1 MPHLHQAYD
10 ELLNRLENW
19 KPGLV
24 RNFLKSVF
32 SCTTFNF
39 GPQVVCKGHRD
50 HLNWSPGGCA
60 ITAGGDYDYRY
71 GGHIVIVELKLIIE
85 FPPGCT
91 VIIPS
96 ACFTHGNLPIRPHET
111 RISMTQYTAG
121 GLFRWVDNGFQ
132 TAKNLMRT
140 DPRGKAKADEDRW
153 KRWEEAIGLYSTIDE
168 LKRWWSRDL

>member
-1 MPHLHQAYD
+1 MPRLHQTYE
-10 ELLNRLENW
+10 ELINKLQSW
-19 KPGLV
+19 KPALR

-32 SCTTFNF
+32 CCTTFNF

-60 ITAGGDYDYRY
+60 ITAGGNYDYRS

-96 ACFTHGNLPIRPHET
+96 ACYTHGNLPIGKAET

-121 GLFRWVDNGFQ
+121 GLFHWVDNGFQ
-132 TAKNLMRT
+132 TAKNFMKSN
-140 DPRGKAKADEDRW
+140 PRGKVEADNQ
-153 KRWEEAIGLYSTIDE
+153 RWERWENAIRLYSTLDE
-168 LKRWWSRDL
+168 LSDLWSQV